1 MKYHRLRIAIIALL
15 VSVTMPAALLYGETE
30 ILHGADSTFRTDA
43 LGICWGIVKDVKT
56 DGLQVV
62 TRIQLLDQGKTP
74 YRSFAV
80 KAFHPFTEDSEWIVP
95 RQSLENTND
104 IKSPRED
111 FKRLGGRQVFFYES
125 ATGPEDQPA
134 DLIVEYL
141 GIPDTSPQFAG
152 YDELEDYFRIA
163 FDRLTRP

>member
-1 MKYHRLRIAIIALL
+1 MKYHRLHIAIIVLL

-104 IKSPRED
+104 IKSPREAS
-111 FKRLGGRQVFFYES
+111 R
-125 ATGPEDQPA
+125 
-134 DLIVEYL
+134 
-141 GIPDTSPQFAG
+141 
-152 YDELEDYFRIA
+152 RINGSV
-163 FDRLTRP
+163 